1 MTVLKL
7 ADVELLRFKK
17 GDEVFDVEISL
28 ARPSY
33 SYLEVIMR
41 LSRGYKVEWTRIAFD
56 ISLLKYS
63 KVSLEQK
70 ILFYIEEL
78 FEPVHRRKVIPFEF
92 KDLNIDTNWVKDSFF
107 YKEGELFNPEFL
119 VDTEDLSATP
129 SDMFD
134 RYKSK

>member
-17 GDEVFDVEISL
+17 GGEVFSVEISL

-33 SYLEVIMR
+33 SSLEVIMR
-41 LSRGYKVEWTRIAFD
+41 LSRGYKVEWSRIAFD

-78 FEPVHRRKVIPFEF
+78 FEPVHQRKVIPCEF

-134 RYKSK
+134 RYNSK

>member
-17 GDEVFDVEISL
+17 GDEVFRVEISL

-41 LSRGYKVEWTRIAFD
+41 FSRGYKVEWSRIAFD

-78 FEPVHRRKVIPFEF
+78 FEPVHQRKVIPFEF

-134 RYKSK
+134 RYSK

>member
-17 GDEVFDVEISL
+17 GDEVFRVEISL

-33 SYLEVIMR
+33 YYLEVIMR
-41 LSRGYKVEWTRIAFD
+41 LSRGYKVEWSRIAFD

-78 FEPVHRRKVIPFEF
+78 FEPVHQRKVIPFEF

-134 RYKSK
+134 RYSK

>member
-17 GDEVFDVEISL
+17 GDEVFRVEISL

-33 SYLEVIMR
+33 SYLEVIMCF
-41 LSRGYKVEWTRIAFD
+41 SRGYKVEWSRIAFD

-78 FEPVHRRKVIPFEF
+78 FEPVHQRKVIPFEF

-134 RYKSK
+134 RYSK

>member
-7 ADVELLRFKK
+7 ADVQLLRFKK
-17 GDEVFDVEISL
+17 GDEVFNVGISL

-41 LSRGYKVEWTRIAFD
+41 LSHGYKIEWSHIEFD

>member
-17 GDEVFDVEISL
+17 GDEVFDVGISL

-41 LSRGYKVEWTRIAFD
+41 LSRGYKVEWSRIAFD

-78 FEPVHRRKVIPFEF
+78 FEPVHQRKVIPFEF
-92 KDLNIDTNWVKDSFF
+92 KDLNIGTNWVKDSFF